1 MSAAALDGTLSS
13 PDGWL
18 WIVDPI
24 DGATNFVH
32 GMPLCM
38 PSVAATYKG
47 KVVVGVIY
55 DPHRDEV
62 FSAVRGR
69 AAYMNE
75 K

>member
-1 MSAAALDGTLSS
+1 VSAAASDGTLSS

-38 PSVAATYKG
+38 PSMAAMYKD
-47 KVVVGVIY
+47 KVVAGVIY
-55 DPHRDEV
+55 DPH
-62 FSAVRGR
+62 
-69 AAYMNE
+69 
-75 K
+75 

>member
-1 MSAAALDGTLSS
+1 
-13 PDGWL
+13 
-18 WIVDPI
+18 
-24 DGATNFVH
+24 
-32 GMPLCM
+32 M
-38 PSVAATYKG
+38 PSVAAMYKD
-47 KVVVGVIY
+47 KVLAGVIY

>member
-1 MSAAALDGTLSS
+1 VSAATSDGTLSS

-24 DGATNFVH
+24 DGPTNFVH

-38 PSVAATYKG
+38 PSVAATYKD
-47 KVVVGVIY
+47 KVVGVIY

-62 FSAVRGR
+62 FSTVLGH